1 MRDARYGNL
10 LHLPFDG
17 GVLEQPAKTMA
28 VYGIIQSIYCDK
40 LLEDME
46 KSMKANKPH
55 ISQHPHF

>member
-10 LHLPFDG
+10 LHLPFVG

-28 VYGIIQSIYCDK
+28 VYGVIQAIYCDK
-40 LLEDME
+40 LMEDME

-55 ISQHPHF
+55 FRHNF